1 MHIQENI
8 IQQEKDKCEVE
19 DGRCLW
25 WGIKGVRWYGKEH
38 IGSCNSIG
46 HVQHFWSVDRFI
58 LGLHLFGMHI
68 NCIVFK

>member
-1 MHIQENI
+1 MHMQENI

-58 LGLHLFGMHI
+58 LGLHHLWYVQNLHSF
-68 NCIVFK
+68 